1 MSTPTPEC
9 DKLSEV
15 SNERDTI
22 VEFIEWLRGRGI
34 HLARYVQYEGYR
46 EETLV
51 PDSTTDVSWAH
62 QFLDIDETALEAERR
77 ALLAELRELASGGQR

>member
-1 MSTPTPEC
+1 MTSDTPEC
-9 DKLSEV
+9 DKLAEV

-22 VEFIEWLRGRGI
+22 VEFIEWLRDQGI
-34 HLARYVQYEGYR
+34 HLAHYVQYEGYR
-46 EETLV
+46 DQTLA

-77 ALLAELRELASGGQR
+77 ALLAELRELASGGQQ